1 MSTVDRDEA
10 IACGRGAVKL
20 VTSGKHAHM
29 TAIERIST
37 DPYEFRIIAIPI
49 DEEVIKAR
57 VLPKAY
63 IDAEHFDI
71 DPTYE
76 TWLSP
81 LVGKDLGSFISF
93 RK

>member
-10 IACGRGAVKL
+10 IACGREAINAVI
-20 VTSGKHAHM
+20 SGKHAHM
-29 TAIERIST
+29 TAIERVST
-37 DPYEFRIIAIPI
+37 EPYESRIISIPI
-49 DEEVIKAR
+49 DDEVIKER
-57 VLPKAY
+57 VLPDLY

-71 DPTYE
+71 DPMYG

-81 LVGKDLGSFISF
+81 LVGGDLGSFISF